1 MNKIISRQAA
11 AELVNDHDTV
21 VVCGCENLLLPDR
34 ILSALEER
42 YISTGH
48 PCGLTDIH
56 PVIYGMGEHC
66 GLEHFAHEGFLS
78 RSIGSGFSYLKSSRM
93 SQLVRENK
101 LEA

>member
-42 YISTGH
+42 YMSTGH
-48 PCGLTDIH
+48 PCGLTDI
-56 PVIYGMGEHC
+56 PFSITIIRTIS
-66 GLEHFAHEGFLS
+66 FS
-78 RSIGSGFSYLKSSRM
+78 RVSARRCSGRAIL
-93 SQLVRENK
+93 NP
-101 LEA
+101 